1 MENFDEV
8 CRSIDWDK
16 MAQGRIAV
24 KNLAEKKPAL
34 NYIAALLDL
43 ITETA
48 VDKHGV
54 SLYKAYPKARVASLI
69 TKAKQSKN

>member
-1 MENFDEV
+1 MENFDQV

-16 MAQGRIAV
+16 LASGRIAV
-24 KNLAEKKPAL
+24 KNLAAKKPEL
-34 NYIAALLDL
+34 NYVVELLDL

-48 VDKHGV
+48 VEKHGV

-69 TKAKQSKN
+69 TRAKQSKN

>member
-1 MENFDEV
+1 MENFDQV

-16 MAQGRIAV
+16 LAKGRISV

-34 NYIAALLDL
+34 KYIADLLDL

-48 VDKHGV
+48 VEKHGV
-54 SLYKAYPKARVASLI
+54 SIYNAYPKGRVASLI
-69 TKAKQSKN
+69 KKSKQLKN